1 MKAIMRSFGIAL
13 FIAGAA
19 MSVIQMNEV
28 EPKEPI
34 KEAFVTADE
43 LAKVQQQLQVQQQVN
58 DKLTAQLKKQSQKK
72 ANQPK
77 IVQYTL
83 NVKSGMGTSEVSTAL
98 QQAKM
103 IEDANDFEELLIN
116 EGLSSKIQLGK
127 SKLDSTMSQ
136 KEIVAVITARK

>member
-19 MSVIQMNEV
+19 MSVIQTNEV
-28 EPKEPI
+28 EPKESI
-34 KEAFVTADE
+34 KEAFVTAAE
-43 LAKVQQQLQVQQQVN
+43 LAKVQQQLQVQQQAN

-77 IVQYTL
+77 IIQYTL